1 MSNRY
6 WVGGTGIWGGTNTAN
21 WASVAPVIFT
31 ASCSGLVLTTT
42 GSPTLVIGMTVWSDT
57 NASLGTITGGSGN
70 IWAVSVGG
78 TYASQTMSAATT
90 GFSIPTAANADIA
103 FFQVGT
109 TYTVTLSGVLTCA
122 AISVT
127 AGTVTFAG
135 TGSMGI
141 LNSLSLSSGTVWNG
155 TGVMTFNGAS
165 AGITTAAGTVM
176 DCPITYNPINT
187 TDVLDLNSNLT
198 VGSTRTFTLTKGTL
212 NLNSFIL
219 TTGIFASSNTNVR
232 NINFNTGKIVVN
244 GSAVNIGT
252 IANLT
257 TSTSTAN
264 KLIEV
269 VSTAATTITMG
280 AVVETVAMDF
290 TVNSGGITYLL
301 TLGSGSFRNLI
312 FNGFPG
318 TISSSSVT
326 IYGNID
332 LGDLSSPVANS
343 STTWTFASTSS
354 KNITSRAKVFGMPLT
369 FNGIGGE
376 WVLQDDMTLLST
388 RALTHTNGKINL
400 NAKTL
405 TVGTTYV
412 TGIGTKDLTFNGGI
426 LVCPSS
432 GVSAFNNAQ
441 PANYTTTAGTG
452 TGQIQMTAAT
462 AKTFIGGATGSTVY
476 NCTLVQAGAGVL
488 TITGNASPGNTFNDI
503 TSTQRPATITFTSG
517 NTNTFNNFSVNGT
530 AGNLVTINSTVAG
543 SQHTLTKVGGVV
555 SCNYLSIRDSNA
567 TPATTWYAGTTSTN
581 VSNNTGWIF
590 TAPPTGA
597 YSITA
602 LNGSY
607 TVSGQTAT
615 ISRNRALTAS
625 NGNYSITGQNTSL
638 DFGRVLAASNGNYVV
653 TGQSATLVRGRVLT
667 ASNGSYGVTGQ
678 SATVSF
684 GRLLS
689 AQNGVYSVAGQVVD
703 ISVGIPPTPVTAI
716 DLFAELRSFTERRR
730 FF

>member
-1 MSNRY
+1 
-6 WVGGTGIWGGTNTAN
+6 
-21 WASVAPVIFT
+21 
-31 ASCSGLVLTTT
+31 
-42 GSPTLVIGMTVWSDT
+42 MTVWSDT
-57 NASLGTITGGSGN
+57 NVSLGTITGGSGN

-78 TYASQTMSAATT
+78 TFASQTMSAATT
-90 GFSIPTAANADIA
+90 GFSIPTAGNSDTAY
-103 FFQVGT
+103 FQVGT
-109 TYTVTLSGVLTCA
+109 TYTVTLSGVLTCVGIA
-122 AISVT
+122 VS

-135 TGSMGI
+135 TASMGI
-141 LNSLSLSSGTVWNG
+141 LSNLILSSGTVWNA
-155 TGVMTFNGAS
+155 TGVMTFNGTS
-165 AGITTAAGTVM
+165 AAITVAAGTVM

-219 TTGIFASSNTNVR
+219 TTGIFASSNSNVR

-252 IANLT
+252 IGNLT

-269 VSTAATTITMG
+269 VSTTATTITMG

-301 TLGSGSFRNLI
+301 TLSSGSFRNLI

-343 STTWTFASTSS
+343 STAWTFASTSS
-354 KNITSRAKVFGMPLT
+354 KNITSRSKVFGMPLV
-369 FNGIGGE
+369 FNGAGGE

-405 TVGTTYV
+405 TIGTTYV
-412 TGIGTKDLTFNGGI
+412 TGVGTKDLTFNGGV
-426 LVCPSS
+426 LVCPNS
-432 GVSAFNNAQ
+432 GATAFNNLN
-441 PANYTTTAGTG
+441 PTGYTTTAGTG
-452 TGQIQMTAAT
+452 TGQIQMTSAT

-476 NCTLVQAGAGVL
+476 NCTLVQAGAGQL
-488 TITGNASPGNTFNDI
+488 SITGNASPGNTFNDI
-503 TSTQRPATITFTSG
+503 TSTQRPATITFASG
-517 NTNTFNNFSVNGT
+517 STNTFNNFSVNGT
-530 AGNLVTINSTVAG
+530 AGNLITINANVAG
-543 SQHTLTKVGGVV
+543 TQHTLVKVGGVV
-555 SCNYLSIRDSNA
+555 SCNYLSIKDSNA

-615 ISRNRALTAS
+615 VLRSRALDAS
-625 NGNYSITGQNTSL
+625 SGSYS
-638 DFGRVLAASNGNYVV
+638 V
-653 TGQSATLVRGRVLT
+653 TGQSID
-667 ASNGSYGVTGQ
+667 
-678 SATVSF
+678 VSF

-703 ISVGIPPTPVTAI
+703 ISVGVPPTPITAMEYFVEI
-716 DLFAELRSFTERRR
+716 RSFTERRR
-730 FF
+730 F

>member
-1 MSNRY
+1 MY
-6 WVGGTGIWGGTNTAN
+6 
-21 WASVAPVIFT
+21 
-31 ASCSGLVLTTT
+31 
-42 GSPTLVIGMTVWSDT
+42 
-57 NASLGTITGGSGN
+57 
-70 IWAVSVGG
+70 
-78 TYASQTMSAATT
+78 AATT
-90 GFSIPTAANADIA
+90 GFSIPTAANSDTAY
-103 FFQVGT
+103 FQVGT

-135 TGSMGI
+135 TASMGI
-141 LNSLSLSSGTVWNG
+141 LNNLSLSSGTVWNG

-176 DCPITYNPINT
+176 DCPITYSPINT

-198 VGSTRTFTLTKGTL
+198 LTSARAFTLTRGTL

-219 TTGIFASSNTNVR
+219 TTGIFGSSNSNVR
-232 NINFNTGKIVVN
+232 NINFNTGKIVVI
-244 GSAVNIGT
+244 GSSTIVNMGT
-252 IANLT
+252 ISNLT

-269 VSTAATTITMG
+269 NTTTASTITMG
-280 AVVETVAMDF
+280 AVAETVAIDF
-290 TVNSGGITYLL
+290 NIISGSYLL
-301 TLGSGSFRNLI
+301 TLSNGSFRNLN
-312 FNGFPG
+312 FNGFSG
-318 TISSSSVT
+318 TVSNPTMT
-326 IYGNID
+326 IYGDLD
-332 LGDLSSPVANS
+332 LGDLNNS
-343 STTWTFASTSS
+343 SAIAPGTSVWTFGSTSP
-354 KNITSRAKVFGMPLT
+354 KTIRSRGRIFGMPVT
-369 FNGIGGE
+369 FNGVGGE
-376 WVLQDDMTLLST
+376 WALQDDMTLLST

-405 TVGTTYV
+405 TVGTAYL
-412 TGIGTKDLTFNGGI
+412 TGAGTKDLTFNGGI
-426 LVCPSS
+426 LVCPNS
-432 GVSAFNNAQ
+432 GATAFNNLN
-441 PANYTTTAGTG
+441 PTGYTTTAGTG
-452 TGQIQMTAAT
+452 TGQIQMTSAS
-462 AKTFIGGATGSTVY
+462 AKTFVGGATGSTVY
-476 NCTLVQAGAGVL
+476 NCTLVQAGAGQL
-488 TITGNASPGNTFNDI
+488 SISGNASPGNTINDI
-503 TSTQRPATITFTSG
+503 TSTQRPATITFGSG
-517 NTNTFNNFSVNGT
+517 STHIFNNFSVNGT
-530 AGNLVTINSTVAG
+530 AGNLITINANVAG
-543 SQHTLTKVGGVV
+543 TQHTLVKVGGVV
-555 SCNYLSIRDSNA
+555 SCNYLSIKDSNA

-625 NGNYSITGQNTSL
+625 NGNYSITGQNASL

-689 AQNGVYSVAGQVVD
+689 AQNGVYSVTGQVVD